1 MLHLPFFDRFF
12 RPACLSAVA
21 LPLGLTAVMALLA
34 VNQPRRAQGVPKQI
48 YSRKKRGE
56 PNLKNS
62 REIKRLYEKAE
73 QRARELETLYQ
84 ADEQLYRSLRL
95 EQVLQ
100 ALVDVVVHQLHADKA
115 GVHVWDAAQQRLA
128 VRAAHGFSPEMIAR
142 MSVYG
147 PGDGVAGQVFQ
158 TGEMIAI
165 EDTSQAP
172 YPAGQ
177 IAANEGIS
185 SVLSVPITINGQVF
199 GVFGL
204 NYCHPHR
211 FSREEKRLFNAL
223 AQRAAIAIENARLY
237 EQAEQAATL
246 EERQRLARELHDS
259 VTQSLYSLVLLSEAA
274 RRYAVAG
281 EMDKVEHHLERLG
294 ETARQALQ
302 EMRLLVYELRPL
314 ALAEVGLAGALQQR
328 LNAVEQRAGIQGRLF
343 VENLP
348 ALPPHLEEQLYRVAQ
363 EALNNTLK
371 HAHASQVALHLRCR
385 ANTVEL
391 EIQDNGQGFELK
403 ADNNGGI
410 GLASMRE
417 RAERMGAVLQ
427 IDSRP
432 GQGTTVRLRAN
443 LAELPLPVMGSQ
455 EKL

>member
-1 MLHLPFFDRFF
+1 LHLD
-12 RPACLSAVA
+12 
-21 LPLGLTAVMALLA
+21 
-34 VNQPRRAQGVPKQI
+34 
-48 YSRKKRGE
+48 
-56 PNLKNS
+56 
-62 REIKRLYEKAE
+62 
-73 QRARELETLYQ
+73 
-84 ADEQLYRSLRL
+84 
-95 EQVLQ
+95 QVLQ

-115 GVHVWDAAQQRLA
+115 GVHVWDPVRQRLA

-142 MSVYG
+142 MSAYG
-147 PGDGVAGQVFQ
+147 PGDGIAGQVFQ
-158 TGEMIAI
+158 TGEVIAI
-165 EDTSQAP
+165 EDTTEAP

-185 SVLSVPITINGQVF
+185 SVLSVPIKINNQVF

-204 NYCHPHR
+204 NYCQAR
-211 FSREEKRLFNAL
+211 TFSADEKRLFTAL

-259 VTQSLYSLVLLSEAA
+259 VTQSLYSLVLLSETG

-281 EMDKVEHHLERLG
+281 EMDKVEHNLERLG

-348 ALPPHLEEQLYRVAQ
+348 ALPPHLEEQLYRIAQ
-363 EALNNTLK
+363 ESLNNTLK
-371 HAHASQVALHLRCR
+371 HAHASHVSLHLRCR
-385 ANTVEL
+385 ANTLEL
-391 EIQDNGQGFELK
+391 EIQDNGQGFEQK
-403 ADNNGGI
+403 SENNGG
-410 GLASMRE
+410 
-417 RAERMGAVLQ
+417 
-427 IDSRP
+427 
-432 GQGTTVRLRAN
+432 
-443 LAELPLPVMGSQ
+443 
-455 EKL
+455 